1 MSVER
6 AAGGTW
12 VQRVGRDPRAHRL
25 VPSSIPIIGFV
36 LLALLGPLVLPY
48 EPFEVRLLD
57 RFLAPG
63 ATASDGSIAW
73 LGTDNLG
80 RDVLAQVAQGA
91 RVSLLVG
98 AATIAIALVAGAVLG
113 IVSGYAGGRTDGV
126 IMRIADVQ
134 LALPSILFAIL
145 VAAALGPSLANVVIA
160 LAITRW
166 VVFARVARASTL
178 ALREREFVDSA
189 RLLGASHLRIMVR
202 HVLPSTMTP
211 LVVVATVQFGLVV
224 VAEASLSF
232 LGLGTPAGTP
242 SWGLTIAN
250 GRNYLS
256 NAWWIVTMPGVALT
270 VTVAS
275 AGLLGDAIRD
285 LFDPYQVGSG

>member
-12 VQRVGRDPRAHRL
+12 VQRVGRDPRARRL
-25 VPSSIPIIGFV
+25 VLSSIPIIGFV

-63 ATASDGSIAW
+63 ANASDGSIAW

-91 RVSLLVG
+91 RVSLLLG

-166 VVFARVARASTL
+166 VVFARVARASAL

-285 LFDPYQVGSG
+285 LFDPYQAGSG

>member
-6 AAGGTW
+6 TAGGTW

-36 LLALLGPLVLPY
+36 VLALLGPLVLPY

-98 AATIAIALVAGAVLG
+98 AATIAIALVTGAVLG

-166 VVFARVARASTL
+166 VVFARVARASAL

-285 LFDPYQVGSG
+285 LFDPYQAGSG

>member
-1 MSVER
+1 MSGEYA
-6 AAGGTW
+6 AAGTW
-12 VQRVGRDPRAHRL
+12 LGRIRSDPRVRRL
-25 VPSSIPIIGFV
+25 VLTAIPVLAFV
-36 LLALLGPLVLPY
+36 VLALVGPLVLPY

-63 ATASDGSIAW
+63 ASASDGSIAW

-113 IVSGYAGGRTDGV
+113 IVAGYAGGRTSAV

-189 RLLGASHLRIMVR
+189 RLLGASHLRLMAR

-256 NAWWIVTMPGVALT
+256 SAWWIVTMPGVALT
-270 VTVAS
+270 ITVAS

-285 LFDPYQVGSG
+285 FFDPYQAGSG

>member
-12 VQRVGRDPRAHRL
+12 VQRAGRDPRAHRL
-25 VPSSIPIIGFV
+25 VLSSIPVIGFL

-160 LAITRW
+160 LAVTRW
-166 VVFARVARASTL
+166 VVFARVARASAL

-189 RLLGASHLRIMVR
+189 RLLGASDLRIMVR

-250 GRNYLS
+250 GRDYLS

-285 LFDPYQVGSG
+285 LFDPYQAGSG

>member
-25 VPSSIPIIGFV
+25 VLSSIPVIGFV

-91 RVSLLVG
+91 RVSLLLG

-166 VVFARVARASTL
+166 VVFARVARASAL

-285 LFDPYQVGSG
+285 LFDPYQAGSG

>member
-6 AAGGTW
+6 TAGGTW
-12 VQRVGRDPRAHRL
+12 VQRVGRDPRAQRL

>member
-25 VPSSIPIIGFV
+25 VLSSIPVIGFV

-63 ATASDGSIAW
+63 ANASDGSIAW

-91 RVSLLVG
+91 RVSLLLG

-166 VVFARVARASTL
+166 VVFARVARASAL

-285 LFDPYQVGSG
+285 LFDPYQAGSG

>member
-6 AAGGTW
+6 AAGGSS
-12 VQRVGRDPRAHRL
+12 VQGVGRDPRVHRL
-25 VPSSIPIIGFV
+25 VLNSLPVIGFV

-256 NAWWIVTMPGVALT
+256 NAWWIVTMPGIALT

-285 LFDPYQVGSG
+285 LFDPYQAGSG

>member
-25 VPSSIPIIGFV
+25 VLSSIPVIGFV

-63 ATASDGSIAW
+63 VTASDGSIAW

-166 VVFARVARASTL
+166 VVFARVARASAL

-285 LFDPYQVGSG
+285 LFDPYQAGSG

>member
-6 AAGGTW
+6 AAGGAW

-25 VPSSIPIIGFV
+25 VLSSIPVIGFV

-63 ATASDGSIAW
+63 VTASDGSIAW

-166 VVFARVARASTL
+166 VVFARVARASAL

-256 NAWWIVTMPGVALT
+256 SAWWIVTMPGVALT

-285 LFDPYQVGSG
+285 LFDPYQAGSG

>member
-98 AATIAIALVAGAVLG
+98 AATIAIALVAGAALG

-166 VVFARVARASTL
+166 VVFARVARRS
-178 ALREREFVDSA
+178 ALQEE
-189 RLLGASHLRIMVR
+189 
-202 HVLPSTMTP
+202 PT
-211 LVVVATVQFGLVV
+211 
-224 VAEASLSF
+224 
-232 LGLGTPAGTP
+232 
-242 SWGLTIAN
+242 
-250 GRNYLS
+250 
-256 NAWWIVTMPGVALT
+256 
-270 VTVAS
+270 
-275 AGLLGDAIRD
+275 
-285 LFDPYQVGSG
+285 